1 MAPFSSCFPSYP
13 PLTLSI
19 PPQTHPSWF
28 SPATST
34 HSLSLH
40 FKAIN
45 TLASCRA
52 FAVDFFFFFFLEVN
66 MIRTPTRGKKCL
78 NKCFVKRSQWKHSVK
93 CQLSDWV
100 IFLFNASVL
109 LRGTWWLC
117 HYATIQQII
126 IPFFFFLANF
136 TGVLRPFLMNKIA
149 LSLYFSKFL
158 CIFKKYL
165 SWSIFILMLNI

>member
-1 MAPFSSCFPSYP
+1 MAPFSSCFPSYHPP
-13 PLTLSI
+13 PLSLFHHKHTHPDLAQQPAPTRCLSI
-19 PPQTHPSWF
+19 LKP
-28 SPATST
+28 ST
-34 HSLSLH
+34 HSPTVEHLR
-40 FKAIN
+40 II
-45 TLASCRA
+45 
-52 FAVDFFFFFFLEVN
+52 FLEVN
-66 MIRTPTRGKKCL
+66 RNRTPTQGGKCL

-136 TGVLRPFLMNKIA
+136 TGVWRPFLMNKIA